1 MKDLGTE
8 TEDARLKVNN
18 FFDRNLD
25 VGSSSHS
32 STTMPSNNQGGVTGA
47 VTTVTGTLG
56 AAVGGVSRTVGGVVG
71 ATGRGVG
78 GTINNT
84 TGTTAVGNGL
94 QALTNTLEDAT
105 NNVAHGVEK
114 GSVGKKV
121 W

>member
-8 TEDARLKVNN
+8 TENARLKVNN
-18 FFDRNLD
+18 FFDNNLD
-25 VGSSSHS
+25 TSTGHHS
-32 STTMPSNNQGGVTGA
+32 ATMPSNNQGGVTGA

-71 ATGRGVG
+71 AAGRGVG

-94 QALTNTLEDAT
+94 QALTNTVEDAT

-114 GSVGKKV
+114 GSVGKKA